1 MTMKEKLKLWLPVII
16 WAAIIFWFSSLAIN
30 KPAPFSWPDFIMK
43 KTAHVTEY
51 AIFYWLLFRAI
62 SQKNKL
68 VGRKSFIFSLIIVI
82 LFALSDE
89 WHQTFIPGR
98 EGTLRDVG
106 FDTIGGLF
114 SLLQI
119 KKNL

>member
-1 MTMKEKLKLWLPVII
+1 MMLKEKLKLWLPVLI
-16 WAAIIFWFSSLAIN
+16 WAGVIFWFSGLAIN
-30 KPAPFSWPDFIMK
+30 KPAPFSWVDFIIK
-43 KTAHVTEY
+43 KTAHVIEY
-51 AIFYWLLFRAI
+51 AIFYWLVWRT
-62 SQKNKL
+62 N
-68 VGRKSFIFSLIIVI
+68 KSFKLSLLVVI

-89 WHQTFIPGR
+89 WHQTFVPNR

>member
-1 MTMKEKLKLWLPVII
+1 MTLKEKLILWLPVIL
-16 WAAIIFWFSSLAIN
+16 WGGVIFFFSSMAIN
-30 KPAPFSWPDFIMK
+30 RPAPFSWLDFIFK
-43 KTAHVTEY
+43 KSCHVGEY
-51 AIFYWLLFRAI
+51 AIFYWLVW
-62 SQKNKL
+62 QTN
-68 VGRKSFIFSLIIVI
+68 KSFKLSLLAVV

-89 WHQTFIPGR
+89 WHQTFVPGR

-114 SLLQI
+114 GWLQI

>member
-1 MTMKEKLKLWLPVII
+1 MKEKFKLWLPVLV
-16 WAAIIFWFSSLAIN
+16 WAGVIFWFSGLAIN
-30 KPAPFSWPDFIMK
+30 KPAPFNWIDFVVK

-51 AIFYWLLFRAI
+51 AILFWLVWRAGK
-62 SQKNKL
+62 SLKL
-68 VGRKSFIFSLIIVI
+68 SLAITI
-82 LFALSDE
+82 LYALTDE

-114 SLLQI
+114 SWLQI